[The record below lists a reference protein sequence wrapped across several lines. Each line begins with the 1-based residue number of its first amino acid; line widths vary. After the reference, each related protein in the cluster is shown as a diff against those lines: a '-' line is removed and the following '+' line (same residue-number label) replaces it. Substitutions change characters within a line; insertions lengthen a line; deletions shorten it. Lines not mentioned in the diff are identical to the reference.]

1 MARTLEVFTRLKES
15 SAMHGISLRYYKGSH
30 TTEEGMQL
38 NVASV
43 SSEILIVTK
52 YRTHAKAFA
61 NNSAMATAIFAL
73 AVGSI
78 SLYFAVCISCMP

>member
-1 MARTLEVFTRLKES
+1 
-15 SAMHGISLRYYKGSH
+15 
-30 TTEEGMQL
+30 MQL
-38 NVASV
+38 YVASV

-61 NNSAMATAIFAL
+61 NNSAMATAIFVL